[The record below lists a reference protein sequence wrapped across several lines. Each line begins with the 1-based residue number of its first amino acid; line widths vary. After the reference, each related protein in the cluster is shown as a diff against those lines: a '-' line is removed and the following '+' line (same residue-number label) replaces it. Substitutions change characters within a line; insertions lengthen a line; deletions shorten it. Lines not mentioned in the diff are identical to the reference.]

1 MRRKHKCDTCPQGF
15 LTHSNLVFFLCESLQ
30 YYIGPE
36 GRGTVDEISTKM
48 REGCHSYFNES
59 DYKYYLAV
67 ECLER
72 ASMTNNH
79 DEKDILARDAFNLLT
94 KIPDSADLSAICKR
108 FENLR
113 LLAHYLPNYFL

>member
-1 MRRKHKCDTCPQGF
+1 M
-15 LTHSNLVFFLCESLQ
+15 Q

-36 GRGTVDEISTKM
+36 GRGTVEEISTKL
-48 REGCHSYFNES
+48 REGCPSYFNES

-72 ASMTNNH
+72 ASMTNNP
-79 DEKDILARDAFNLLT
+79 DERDILARDAFNLLT

-113 LLAHYLPNYFL
+113 LVTSSKYKYGISSVKHV

>member
-1 MRRKHKCDTCPQGF
+1 
-15 LTHSNLVFFLCESLQ
+15 LQ

-36 GRGTVDEISTKM
+36 GRGTVEDISTKL
-48 REGCHSYFNES
+48 REGCPSYFNES

-72 ASMTNNH
+72 ASMTNSP
-79 DEKDILARDAFNLLT
+79 EERDILAKDAFNLLT

-113 LLAHYLPNYFL
+113 LVTCCGIFHPKIY

>member
-1 MRRKHKCDTCPQGF
+1 M
-15 LTHSNLVFFLCESLQ
+15 Q

-36 GRGTVDEISTKM
+36 GRGTVEEISTKLK
-48 REGCHSYFNES
+48 EGCPSYFNES

-72 ASMTNNH
+72 AASMTNNP
-79 DEKDILARDAFNLLT
+79 DERDILARDAFNLLT
-94 KIPDSADLSAICKR
+94 KIPESADLSAICKR

-113 LLAHYLPNYFL
+113 LVTSSDNKYCIWSVKQFNFDHQYLNFYMG

>member
-1 MRRKHKCDTCPQGF
+1 MPVLSCDF
-15 LTHSNLVFFLCESLQ
+15 Q

-36 GRGTVDEISTKM
+36 GRGTVEDISTKL
-48 REGCHSYFNES
+48 REGCPSYFNES
-59 DYKYYLAV
+59 DYKYYSAV
-67 ECLER
+67 ESLEK

-79 DEKDILARDAFNLLT
+79 EERDVLAREAFNLLT

-113 LLAHYLPNYFL
+113 LVCLVNYLCT

>member
-1 MRRKHKCDTCPQGF
+1 M
-15 LTHSNLVFFLCESLQ
+15 Q

-36 GRGTVDEISTKM
+36 GRGTVEEISTKLK
-48 REGCHSYFNES
+48 EGCPSYFNES

-72 ASMTNNH
+72 ASMINNP
-79 DEKDILARDAFNLLT
+79 DERDILARDAFNLLT
-94 KIPDSADLSAICKR
+94 KIPESTDLSVICKR

-113 LLAHYLPNYFL
+113 LVTSSGNKYCIWSVKQFNFDHQYLNFYMG